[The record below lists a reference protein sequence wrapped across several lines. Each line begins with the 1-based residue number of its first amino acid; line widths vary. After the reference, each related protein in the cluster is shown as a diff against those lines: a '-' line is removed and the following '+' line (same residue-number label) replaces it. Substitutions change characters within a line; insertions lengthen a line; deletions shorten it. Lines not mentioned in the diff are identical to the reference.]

1 LAAKNLQK
9 AKDRFL
15 PGANDEGGHVV
26 DTGGGKTALIPI
38 IYGLRATASKLTRA
52 RRGLA
57 LANVKGREIGTSAT
71 FAI

>member
-26 DTGGGKTALIPI
+26 DTGGGKTALNF
-38 IYGLRATASKLTRA
+38 G
-52 RRGLA
+52 
-57 LANVKGREIGTSAT
+57 VKGIRD
-71 FAI
+71 